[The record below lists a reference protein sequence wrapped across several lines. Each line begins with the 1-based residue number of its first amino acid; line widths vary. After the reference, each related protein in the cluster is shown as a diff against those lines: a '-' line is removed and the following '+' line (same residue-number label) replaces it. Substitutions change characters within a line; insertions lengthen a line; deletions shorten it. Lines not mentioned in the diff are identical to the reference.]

1 MLEGNLVCAY
11 VLWFCINK
19 SIKENKLYITLF
31 LVEYPSVKLNAH

>member
-19 SIKENKLYITLF
+19 SIKENKLYICYF
-31 LVEYPSVKLNAH
+31 